1 MNDEQIVDIWN
12 LFKNYIDKKHVE
24 TIAEKFIDL
33 LADYG
38 IDDISFKDCLGH
50 DKDLDA
56 AILYYLDLD
65 ADVDDYDEYEDE

>member
-1 MNDEQIVDIWN
+1 MCLILCTPFI
-12 LFKNYIDKKHVE
+12 FE
-24 TIAEKFIDL
+24 TYRISSEKFIDL